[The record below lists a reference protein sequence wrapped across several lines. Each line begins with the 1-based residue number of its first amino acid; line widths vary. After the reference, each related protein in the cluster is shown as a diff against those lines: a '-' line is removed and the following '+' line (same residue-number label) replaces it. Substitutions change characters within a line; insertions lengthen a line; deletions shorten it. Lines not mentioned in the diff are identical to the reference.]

1 MGRSAHPWKLEFYA
15 YFRVGCI
22 ILCQGFHGGVCE
34 HEYFIII
41 YFDQELVFL
50 NRMIDGSCNNQ
61 NPILGFHETPFLR
74 LMPNAYDDKCS
85 VPRGGQMNS
94 QLPSP
99 REISLTIPT
108 TFERDSQ

>member
-1 MGRSAHPWKLEFYA
+1 MNFFGIFYILQVATTQKLQRFT
-15 YFRVGCI
+15 VNGCVVI
-22 ILCQGFHGGVCE
+22 CGVTAVI
-34 HEYFIII
+34 H
-41 YFDQELVFL
+41 FDQELVFL